1 MKAIL
6 LGLSIVAV
14 GGISA
19 QNQGEIVYTT
29 KINLHAE
36 LPDNENSE
44 MLKSMIPEFETVQ
57 NVLLYTSDESLYKPM
72 SRNEL
77 EEEGEIEEEEREI
90 KIKIEMDSPE
100 TSIYTNIREGISV
113 EQRDL
118 MGKMFLITDT
128 LKQSDWKITGEE
140 KTLAGF
146 VCQKAQLITDK
157 DTIIVWFTPQ
167 VAISTGPN
175 GLGGLP
181 GLIINVSMNH
191 GNYTIHASSIIKREI
206 GKKEIKAPKKGK
218 KITNDEFIKLQ
229 ELKMKQIKEQFDGG
243 GNGNV
248 FMIND

>member
-1 MKAIL
+1 MKTIL
-6 LGLSIVAV
+6 LGLSMAVV
-14 GGISA
+14 GGVFS
-19 QNQGEIVYTT
+19 QSQGEIIYTT

-44 MLKSMIPEFETVQ
+44 MLKSMIPEFETVK
-57 NVLLYTSDESLYKPM
+57 NVLLYTPDESLYKPM
-72 SRNEL
+72 PKNEL
-77 EEEGEIEEEEREI
+77 GEEDEIEEEESEM

-100 TSIYTNIREGISV
+100 TSIYTNIKEGISV

-140 KTLAGF
+140 KSFAGF

-157 DTIIVWFTPQ
+157 DTIIAWFTPQ

-191 GNYTIHASSIIKREI
+191 GNYTIHASSLIKREI

-218 KITNDEFIKLQ
+218 QITNAEFIKLQ
-229 ELKMKQIKEQFDGG
+229 EIKMKQRHEQFEGDS
-243 GNGNV
+243 NGNV
-248 FMIND
+248 FIINN